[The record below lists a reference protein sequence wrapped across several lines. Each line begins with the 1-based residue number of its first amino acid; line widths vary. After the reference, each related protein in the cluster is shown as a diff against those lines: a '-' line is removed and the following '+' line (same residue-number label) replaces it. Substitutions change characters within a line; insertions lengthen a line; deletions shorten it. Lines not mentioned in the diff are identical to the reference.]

1 MKPVFNLIAALTVA
15 ALSSSVFASP
25 STFASTMKPSCCTKG
40 CCEEVGVD
48 RTLTNGKMRA
58 FVKAGE
64 KAPWQLASLDT
75 NPTKLVCKMGCCKSE
90 SVKENRWNGKRNE
103 VVLVEKSTCTMPKG
117 CCEDFC
123 GKPVE
128 TSQLPARW
136 IRNGKTQ
143 WFVKA
148 GEKAP
153 AWLESYDTAAKAA
166 PNCCTSGKDCCTTS

>member
-1 MKPVFNLIAALTVA
+1 MKPVLNLIAALTVA
-15 ALSSSVFASP
+15 ALSSSVFAS
-25 STFASTMKPSCCTKG
+25 TVKPPCCTKG
-40 CCEEVGVD
+40 CCGEVGVD

-58 FVKAGE
+58 FVKVGE

-90 SVKENRWNGKRNE
+90 SIKETRWTGKRNE
-103 VVLVEKSTCTMPKG
+103 VVLALKSTCTMPKG
-117 CCEDFC
+117 CCEDSC

-136 IRNGKTQ
+136 IRSGKGN

-153 AWLESYDTAAKAA
+153 AWLESYDTAAKAS
-166 PNCCTSGKDCCTTS
+166 PNCCTSGKDCCATS